1 LADGFGLTP
10 VPLQRDRG
18 FFFETTMAA
27 KFAAPKPKPP
37 QPAAPPEMRA
47 PVVDPDP
54 ETVRE
59 VARAL
64 APPSEPA
71 LEPMVGRITVSYE
84 DKRVS
89 LPPPPPPAPA
99 APPRYFRVMRTMS
112 VPRATGGHTAGLH
125 YTLPEGKILRSGSYD
140 IEALRAL
147 GVPLEE
153 TSETTAALRAQPL

>member
-1 LADGFGLTP
+1 
-10 VPLQRDRG
+10 
-18 FFFETTMAA
+18 MAA

-37 QPAAPPEMRA
+37 QPAAPPEVRA
-47 PVVDPDP
+47 PIVDPDP

-64 APPSEPA
+64 APPSEPPT
-71 LEPMVGRITVSYE
+71 LVVGRANKASRDDEPAI
-84 DKRVS
+84 
-89 LPPPPPPAPA
+89 LPPPPPPPAPA
-99 APPRYFRVMRTMS
+99 APPRYFRVMRAMS
-112 VPRATGGHTAGLH
+112 VPRATGGHLAGLH

-153 TSETTAALRAQPL
+153 TTEPVTAPRARPL